1 MKYRNGFNRL
11 NPVLLSPLQDPDSFH
26 SNFDISMF
34 TLTLSPVS
42 KGGYCR
48 AKRN

>member
-26 SNFDISMF
+26 SNSDISM
-34 TLTLSPVS
+34 LTRPVS